1 MFNET
6 LILLIAIIA
15 TLVVIVAVLLWYN
28 IHSQHEMRKKN
39 EAIIR
44 EIRENMQLRDEL
56 QSRLRHGAVSS
67 LPSLPFLLFPL
78 SSFLSP
84 LFIIS

>member
-1 MFNET
+1 MIHET

-67 LPSLPFLLFPL
+67 LPSLLFPL